1 MQRLL
6 LMLWAAVATCVSI
19 PAHAGTVSY
28 QFVNKTNLS
37 FDYSLQLANQFE
49 ELIRNASFLGKNTIR
64 DLGTTPVIG
73 PQQGSHW
80 QSYEV
85 APSYGSDVISFN
97 MLLPDGKAYGLRYKF
112 PAGRQHSCQI
122 PADAHGVNVSIV
134 LEQDPHD
141 GELRLLEYSP
151 DGDVCRFPVE
161 QGFGPSLWGGR

>member
-1 MQRLL
+1 MRRFLV
-6 LMLWAAVATCVSI
+6 MLWTVAATGGAI
-19 PAHAGTVSY
+19 PVHAGTVSI
-28 QFVNKTNLS
+28 QFVNRTNLS
-37 FDYSLQLANQFE
+37 FDYSLQLANQFDTSLE
-49 ELIRNASFLGKNTIR
+49 NRSFLGKNTVR
-64 DLGTTPVIG
+64 DLGASPAIG

-85 APSYGSDVISFN
+85 SPPWGSDVISFN

-112 PAGRQHSCQI
+112 PASRQHSCQI

-134 LEQDPHD
+134 LEQDRHD

-161 QGFGPSLWGGR
+161 EGFGPSLWGDR